1 MFPFLPGKKG
11 LTFVCYIIIPVN
23 MKHQSEKPLAPYS
36 FSRCFNA
43 QCAKAETCLH
53 RLAAVRDTPEYPSI
67 RVINPLCIP
76 ADSSKCP
83 YFQSAQKAHVAWG
96 ISHLLDDVPYKYLH
110 TLKNRLIAHF
120 GRGRGAWRAA
130 ESPPEW
136 KDQLQKLL
144 SENDFRFEHL
154 RDNPT
159 SAQPSLVHHV
169 DGILRKIFESLYGRG
184 A

>member
-120 GRGRGAWRAA
+120 GRGNTTASTGKSLTSLPTTKHIFAAYSVSITSRENRPSILTARNIAGRVPQECRGIRD
-130 ESPPEW
+130 PI
-136 KDQLQKLL
+136 L
-144 SENDFRFEHL
+144 SD
-154 RDNPT
+154 
-159 SAQPSLVHHV
+159 
-169 DGILRKIFESLYGRG
+169 K
-184 A
+184 

>member
-120 GRGRGAWRAA
+120 GRGKYYRFYRE
-130 ESPPEW
+130 ESYLSPA
-136 KDQLQKLL
+136 DQAYIRSIFRQYNIQGEPAFDSY
-144 SENDFRFEHL
+144 SEEY
-154 RDNPT
+154 
-159 SAQPSLVHHV
+159 SW
-169 DGILRKIFESLYGRG
+169 
-184 A
+184 